1 MKRREFY
8 NKLNDS
14 VCAAI
19 EKLNA
24 KKEELEKVRFKIQDT
39 KKYTPQHIA
48 ELRQRSFE
56 LEKEIN
62 DYQYEVNKAI
72 KDACDEYAAEL
83 RRGDDLDPAKITDD
97 AKLLN
102 CGIKL
107 KRADLEKMF
116 DKYNGNTTM
125 QRLVL
130 SAAENAGI
138 SQFGRVVLPSESSQF
153 ARVVDGLPEAA
164 RVALKWYDKPGVY
177 EKTFGA
183 AAGDFEN
190 EE

>member
-1 MKRREFY
+1 
-8 NKLNDS
+8 
-14 VCAAI
+14 
-19 EKLNA
+19 
-24 KKEELEKVRFKIQDT
+24 
-39 KKYTPQHIA
+39 
-48 ELRQRSFE
+48 
-56 LEKEIN
+56 
-62 DYQYEVNKAI
+62 
-72 KDACDEYAAEL
+72 
-83 RRGDDLDPAKITDD
+83 
-97 AKLLN
+97 
-102 CGIKL
+102 
-107 KRADLEKMF
+107 MF